1 MEALKYINLLK
12 LRERQQ
18 MLDEKFK
25 EKMNIESLDP
35 KLIKVAYLD
44 EVGELIHELK
54 PLWCY
59 WKKNNKEVN
68 KRRVLEEL
76 SDCLHF
82 ALSYDINRMNN
93 NATILPFFSTKFFKF
108 EKILNKLT
116 KAKNILFCIYHIL
129 DKLEYTEE
137 EFLEVH
143 HQVWLNNMNIRTG
156 DDY

>member
-1 MEALKYINLLK
+1 MKKLEKIDLHELLK
-12 LRERQQ
+12 RQS
-18 MLDEKFK
+18 MLNDKFK
-25 EKMNIESLDP
+25 EKMGIDKLDP

-59 WKKNNKEVN
+59 WKKQHKEID
-68 KRRVLEEL
+68 KQRVLEEL

-82 ALSYDINRMNN
+82 ALSYD
-93 NATILPFFSTKFFKF
+93 STKDT
-108 EKILNKLT
+108 KLLGVFIKT
-116 KAKNILFCIYHIL
+116 HPDNIVGLM
-129 DKLEYTEE
+129 DKLKEIELGISTVFEITIALEIPIE

-143 HQVWLNNMNIRTG
+143 HQVWLRNMNIRTG

>member
-1 MEALKYINLLK
+1 MKPLKKIDLQELLK
-12 LRERQQ
+12 RQS

-25 EKMNIESLDP
+25 EKMNIESLNP
-35 KLIKVAYLD
+35 NLIKVAYLD

-54 PLWCY
+54 PIWCY

-82 ALSYDINRMNN
+82 SLSYDNTKDTKLLGVFINTHTENMI
-93 NATILPFFSTKFFKF
+93 TL
-108 EKILNKLT
+108 LDKL
-116 KAKNILFCIYHIL
+116 KNIQTSISTIVEIL
-129 DKLEYTEE
+129 EVLEYTEE

-143 HQVWLNNMNIRTG
+143 HQVWLRNMNIRTG

>member
-1 MEALKYINLLK
+1 MKPLKKIDLQELLK
-12 LRERQQ
+12 RQS

-25 EKMNIESLDP
+25 EKMNIESLNP
-35 KLIKVAYLD
+35 NLIKVAYLD

-54 PLWCY
+54 PIWCY

-82 ALSYDINRMNN
+82 SLSYDNTKDTKLLGVFINTHPENMI
-93 NATILPFFSTKFFKF
+93 TL
-108 EKILNKLT
+108 
-116 KAKNILFCIYHIL
+116 L
-129 DKLEYTEE
+129 DKLKNIQTSISTIVEILEVLE
-137 EFLEVH
+137 IPIGEFLEVH
-143 HQVWLNNMNIRTG
+143 HQVWLRNMNIRTG